1 MLNDEVRETE
11 QAFGR
16 LKKISGG
23 IRLFLIALAG
33 LMAILLVV
41 KLWAAFAA
49 LAESISGGDL
59 VPGIASVAFV
69 AFTDL
74 IVIAC
79 LLIGASVFSALK
91 QGDDPF
97 SKRQVRIIRI
107 AALLLLLDVLAGAF
121 ASVGMPWAV
130 QFGQTYIGSSPSFGD
145 VGLVVNVNVGELVIA
160 GILIGLSVIFDYA
173 RLLQQLS
180 DETL

>member
-23 IRLFLIALAG
+23 IRFLLVALAC
-33 LMAILLVV
+33 LMAILFVV

-49 LAESISGGDL
+49 LAEAASEGNL
-59 VPGIASVAFV
+59 VPGIASVAFM

-74 IVIAC
+74 VVVAC

-91 QGDDPF
+91 KGKDPF

-107 AALLLLLDVLAGAF
+107 AALLLLLDALVGAF
-121 ASVGMPWAV
+121 VSFGMPWAV
-130 QFGQTYIGSSPSFGD
+130 QLGQASIGSSPSFGD
-145 VGLVVNVNVGELVIA
+145 VDVVVNINVGELVIA
-160 GILIGLSVIFDYA
+160 GILVGLSVVFDYA